1 MIPYFRSLQDIKI
14 KCETY
19 VEYLPPEL
27 LYYIF
32 DCHGQLS
39 IVQVMLKQL
48 HNYIC
53 ISLKKTMNP
62 NLIFEKPLLQYI
74 APLNWLTHD
83 IVVENICSKKHS
95 QTLEMLVLSN
105 IEEDETIL
113 ENGGNQY
120 LKLYNAKILTSF
132 HNR

>member
-1 MIPYFRSLQDIKI
+1 
-14 KCETY
+14 
-19 VEYLPPEL
+19 
-27 LYYIF
+27 
-32 DCHGQLS
+32 
-39 IVQVMLKQL
+39 
-48 HNYIC
+48 
-53 ISLKKTMNP
+53 MNP

-113 ENGGNQY
+113 ENGGNKY
-120 LKLYNAKILTSF
+120 LKLYNAKILI
-132 HNR
+132 